1 MAISREDMNE
11 IKSELDERYVMQGD
25 CDSIQQK
32 VNNKFAND
40 DKRIDILLDRVGV
53 FNKLLWLIASS
64 SVGALLVAFIDLILK

>member
-64 SVGALLVAFIDLILK
+64 SVGALLVAFFDLILK